1 MVLKYRNKNATL
13 GALMNT
19 EIHQQGEIKI
29 AEITADRFLINDAE
43 DGLQLL
49 VDLYYQ
55 GFDKIIIYET
65 NITPAFFDLQNG
77 LAGGILQKFSNF
89 RVQLAIVGNFDLYP
103 SKSLQ
108 QFISESNKGRQVN
121 FLPTIK
127 EAKAK
132 LFY

>member
-1 MVLKYRNKNATL
+1 
-13 GALMNT
+13 MNT